1 MLQIIFLQPRFYFC
15 WDNEEDQLASLRY
28 NHGSNLL
35 SLQLFQ
41 KLKMA
46 YNVTSRPLSE
56 KTHSVTYVE
65 YYMINTRKA
74 SPEKRAE
81 ESKFQKQ

>member
-1 MLQIIFLQPRFYFC
+1 
-15 WDNEEDQLASLRY
+15 
-28 NHGSNLL
+28 
-35 SLQLFQ
+35 
-41 KLKMA
+41 MA

>member
-1 MLQIIFLQPRFYFC
+1 MGVIKI
-15 WDNEEDQLASLRY
+15 QL
-28 NHGSNLL
+28 HGSNLL
-35 SLQLFQ
+35 SWQVFQ

-65 YYMINTRKA
+65 YFMMNTRKA

-81 ESKFQKQ
+81 ESEFQKQ